1 MNSGKRQNSDNK
13 RTRSISRKINRRL
26 LRKLLSS
33 FILMDI
39 IIVVMAV
46 FFWCHSAETG
56 NGDKFSI
63 SNQRSFSSVTSLE
76 PDEKNGSSDV
86 SDAQDIH
93 EAYADYLKAKDNNT
107 SLKLSPGDRGYIRVA
122 ISGENSNL
130 QNLDNNGITQLLQTH
145 AGAGTMFKCNVSET
159 DGLISTVIFTKV

>member
-93 EAYADYLKAKDNNT
+93 EAYADYLEAKDNNL
-107 SLKLSPGDRGYIRVA
+107 SLIH
-122 ISGENSNL
+122 I
-130 QNLDNNGITQLLQTH
+130 
-145 AGAGTMFKCNVSET
+145 
-159 DGLISTVIFTKV
+159 

>member
-46 FFWCHSAETG
+46 FFWCHSI
-56 NGDKFSI
+56 NGAFH
-63 SNQRSFSSVTSLE
+63 Q
-76 PDEKNGSSDV
+76 
-86 SDAQDIH
+86 
-93 EAYADYLKAKDNNT
+93 
-107 SLKLSPGDRGYIRVA
+107 
-122 ISGENSNL
+122 
-130 QNLDNNGITQLLQTH
+130 
-145 AGAGTMFKCNVSET
+145 
-159 DGLISTVIFTKV
+159 